1 MNHYYAYNFFPPSFS
16 QPSPRPT
23 STLLAPSLTPTTC
36 NFNGEGELPFMKKA
50 EVSCAMNNRLLCQN
64 TQKFCYKSFV
74 PRSLDHLNAMY
85 IGITYSSRFLD
96 MAMQWMPEQ
105 VNSRVYDIYAF
116 FRNTVNRTN
125 PYFTG
130 SSVKVNIDNEHASQG
145 LTGHEKAKR
154 GIYIIKIWN
163 LKSLSLKLRMRSIDP
178 ISDLNKHQ
186 WD

>member
-1 MNHYYAYNFFPPSFS
+1 MNHYYTYDFFPPSFS

-23 STLLAPSLTPTTC
+23 PPCSPPVSIPPPATWGGGTTIYEK
-36 NFNGEGELPFMKKA
+36 G

-64 TQKFCYKSFV
+64 KQTFCCKSFV
-74 PRSLDHLNAMY
+74 PWSLDHLNAVY

-105 VNSRVYDIYAF
+105 VNSRFYDIYAF

-130 SSVKVNIDNEHASQG
+130 SSVKVNIDNEHSSQG
-145 LTGHEKAKR
+145 LTGHKKAKKR
-154 GIYIIKIWN
+154 YLHN
-163 LKSLSLKLRMRSIDP
+163 
-178 ISDLNKHQ
+178 
-186 WD
+186 